1 MDKLYSLTAMQM
13 KDLLEKKEVSS
24 VEITKSVID
33 RIEKTDTDIQAYISY
48 NFEDALKKAEKVDEK
63 IAKGEAL
70 GYNKSSGRFLLRLCR
85 NCCRK
90 PGSGCI
96 GLRYRRIHQTAFK
109 PLRYCRYEAY
119 IRCSFKIRSCG
130 FRFIT

>member
-33 RIEKTDTDIQAYISY
+33 RIEKTDKDIQAYISY

-70 GYNKSSGRFLLRLCR
+70 GKMAGVPVAVKDNMCTRHLRTTCASKML
-85 NCCRK
+85 
-90 PGSGCI
+90 
-96 GLRYRRIHQTAFK
+96 
-109 PLRYCRYEAY
+109 
-119 IRCSFKIRSCG
+119 
-130 FRFIT
+130 